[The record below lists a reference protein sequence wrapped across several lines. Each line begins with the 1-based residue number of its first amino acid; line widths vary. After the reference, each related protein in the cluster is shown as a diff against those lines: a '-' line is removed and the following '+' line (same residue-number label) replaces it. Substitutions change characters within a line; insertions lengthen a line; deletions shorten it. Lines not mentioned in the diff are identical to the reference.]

1 MQRTFSA
8 ESLASLPPAEQRA
21 IVESLSPTE
30 IDALSFSWPF
40 WARGEQLEPDG
51 DWWTIWLLLAGRGF
65 GKTRTGAEW
74 IISRVARGSRRLVLA
89 GPTSNDIREAMIE
102 GESGILACS
111 PPWNYPDYEPSK
123 LRLTWPNGARATL
136 ISADEPERFRNKQA
150 DTYWCDELAAWPYPD
165 AWDQLQFGFRLRPTG
180 GLKLRGVVTTTPKP
194 KPLVR
199 QLMKRASKD
208 VAMTRGST
216 YDNRAN
222 LADEFYRDVVSK
234 YEGTRLGR
242 QELEAELLEDVE
254 GALFSRDMFEW
265 PGMRV
270 DKLPANIVRAVVA
283 IDPAAKSKETS
294 DETGIVG
301 AAMDSNKE
309 FYVFADASGR
319 FKPLDWGRRA
329 IKVFD
334 DFDCDRLIGEENN
347 GGEMVESTLRTIRND
362 LPYEGVWA
370 SQGKRA
376 RAEPIS
382 SLYQRKRVHHV
393 GCFPNLEDEMCTW
406 EPLTGMTSPNRLDAV
421 VWALSSLAFA
431 PVKKR
436 ENKSLEAMNLSRY

>member
-1 MQRTFSA
+1 M
-8 ESLASLPPAEQRA
+8 LASLPPERQRE
-21 IVESLSPTE
+21 IVQTLSPTDLDE
-30 IDALSFSWPF
+30 LSYSWRF
-40 WARGEQLEPDG
+40 WARDEQLEPEG

-74 IISRVARGSRRLVLA
+74 IIDRVARGARRLVLA

-180 GLKLRGVVTTTPKP
+180 TLKLRGVVTTTPKP

-199 QLMKRASKD
+199 ALMKRAGQD

-222 LADEFYRDVVSK
+222 LAEEFYRNVVSK

-254 GALFSRDMFEW
+254 GALFGRDMFEW

-270 DKLPANIVRAVVA
+270 DRLPGNIVRSVVA

-301 AAMDSNKE
+301 VAMDSNNE
-309 FYVFADASGR
+309 FYVFADASGKYR
-319 FKPLDWGRRA
+319 PLDWGRRS

-334 DFDCDRLIGEENN
+334 DFACDRVIGEENN
-347 GGEMVESTLRTIRND
+347 GGEMVESNLRTIRND
-362 LPYEGVWA
+362 LPYAGVWA

-376 RAEPIS
+376 RAEPVS
-382 SLYQRKRVHHV
+382 SLYQRKRVHHL
-393 GCFPNLEDEMCTW
+393 GAFPHLEDEMCTW
-406 EPLTGMTSPNRLDAV
+406 EPLTGMTSPNRLDAL
-421 VWALSSLAFA
+421 VWALSYLAFSPA
-431 PVKKR
+431 QRKG
-436 ENKSLEAMNLSRY
+436 SRSQADALDLRRYR